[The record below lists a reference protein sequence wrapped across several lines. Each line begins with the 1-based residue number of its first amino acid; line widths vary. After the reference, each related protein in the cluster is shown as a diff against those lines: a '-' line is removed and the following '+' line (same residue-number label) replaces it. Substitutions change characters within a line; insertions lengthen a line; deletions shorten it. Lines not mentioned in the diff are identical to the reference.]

1 MVTASPISPDFR
13 LLFESA
19 PGLYL
24 VLLPD
29 SPKFTI
35 AAVSEAYLRATM
47 TERVA
52 ILGRGI
58 FDVFPDNPD
67 DPGATGVRNLRASL
81 ERARDLRKPD
91 AMAVQKYDVRRPAD
105 EGGAFE
111 ERYWS
116 PVNSPVLGPD
126 GRVAYIV
133 HRVEDVTDF
142 IYLRMRGI
150 EHERRADDLIAR
162 GQRLEAEVF
171 QRAQQIQEANRQ
183 LREANEELTRLKAE
197 LEERVRERT
206 AQLTEAND
214 HLQAEVDA
222 RLRSERELWRKR
234 EKLRV
239 TLESIGDAVI
249 ATDTR
254 GLVTVLNPVAERLTG
269 WAAADATGAPIS
281 DLFRVVNQHTRE
293 PVENPVARVLADGE
307 NAELARG
314 TVLIARDGTERP
326 IDDSAAPIRADDGT
340 LLGAVLIFRDVTE
353 RCATEDALRRERTL
367 LRTLI
372 DALPIAIWTK
382 DADARFVVSN
392 PAHVELVRA
401 PDEAAVTGKT
411 GFDFHPP
418 DLAQEYHE
426 DDLRVL
432 RDGETVFNKEEL
444 VRDPEGRERW
454 HLVLKT
460 PLRGTGGEIVGLVGA
475 SRNIQ
480 PLKETENALRASEA
494 MLRGAFEDSN
504 VPMVITAL
512 DHRFLRANAAFA
524 RLFGYTQ
531 TEMLNMSTADVTY
544 PDDLPESYARRE
556 LLLAGAS
563 HFVQHKRYVHKD
575 GHILWGMTSVSLV
588 RDERGHPALYVGQVQ
603 DVTDRKLAEEEL
615 RESEWRFR
623 AFFDA
628 TTAGMVELSPDAR
641 ILNANQAFCRM
652 IGYTEEE
659 LRTRAVS
666 DFVYPEDLNEV
677 LRQYEHIGRAEGA
690 SYEADRRY
698 RRKDGST
705 LWARISV
712 VAARDATGRP
722 VRASAVIIDI
732 SDRRA
737 AEESLRVSEERFRL
751 VVDGVRDY
759 AVFMLDPGGNVLTW
773 NAGAERLFGYPAAE
787 IVGCHYS
794 AFYRSEDLDAGRA
807 EEELRLAVL
816 RGRFEDEAWQLRKDG
831 TRFWGGVVITVLH
844 DGSGELRGFTKVVR
858 DLTERRRL
866 EDQFRQAQKM
876 DAIGRLAGGVAH
888 DFNNLLTVI
897 NVSGQLLMEQ
907 LPPRDPGRRLV
918 KEIATAGERATALT
932 AKLLAFSR
940 KAIVE
945 PRVLDLNEVITQSEL
960 LLHRILGED
969 VRLATALDPNL
980 RPVKVDPTHAEQIV
994 INLAVNARDA
1004 MPRGG
1009 QLTIETRNVTL
1020 REEDAVTYP
1029 ELPCGRYVL
1038 MAVSDTGTGM
1048 TDEVK
1053 ARIFEP
1059 FFTTKEIGKGTGLG
1073 LAMVYGAVK
1082 THRGHIAVYSEV
1094 GVGTTFKILLPV
1106 TDETRPGPRSGELR
1120 TVPRGAE
1127 TILLVEDEETVRR
1140 LARLAL
1146 EMHGYTVLEA
1156 SGGVEAVRTAVEHP
1170 TPIHMLVSDVVMP
1183 VMGGREVAEAL
1194 RAQRPGVKVL
1204 FVSGYT
1210 DDAIVRHGIVEATDA
1225 FLQKPFTPTSLARKV
1240 RAVLDGTE

>member
-1 MVTASPISPDFR
+1 MVIASPVPPDFR

-29 SPKFTI
+29 FTI
-35 AAVSEAYLRATM
+35 VAVSDAYLRATM
-47 TERVA
+47 TARAAV
-52 ILGRGI
+52 LGRGI

-67 DPGATGVRNLRASL
+67 DPTATGVRNLRASL
-81 ERARDLRKPD
+81 ERARTLGKPD
-91 AMAVQKYDVRRPAD
+91 VMAVQKYDIQRPAE
-105 EGGAFE
+105 EGGGFE

-116 PVNSPVLGPD
+116 PINSPVLGPD
-126 GRVAYIV
+126 GRVAYII

-142 IYLRMRGI
+142 VYLRLRGI
-150 EHERRADDLIAR
+150 DHDKRADDLVAR

-171 QRAQQIQEANRQ
+171 QRAQQIQDANRQ

-197 LEERVRERT
+197 LENRVRART
-206 AQLTEAND
+206 AELTEANE
-214 HLQAEVDA
+214 HLRAEVDA
-222 RLRSERELWRKR
+222 RLRSERELWKQR

-239 TLESIGDAVI
+239 TLDSIGDAVVV
-249 ATDTR
+249 TDTR
-254 GLVTVLNPVAERLTG
+254 GRVTMLNPVAEHLTG
-269 WAAADATGAPIS
+269 WTSKGATDVPLEDVFQII
-281 DLFRVVNQHTRE
+281 NQRTRE
-293 PVENPVARVLADGE
+293 PVDNPVARVLKEGVVVG
-307 NAELARG
+307 LANH
-314 TVLIARDGTERP
+314 TVLVARDGTERP
-326 IDDSAAPIRADDGT
+326 IDDSAAPIRAADGST
-340 LLGAVLIFRDVTE
+340 IGVVLIFRDVTE
-353 RCATEDALRRERTL
+353 RYAAEGALQRERAL

-382 DADARFVVSN
+382 DADGRFVVSN
-392 PAHVELVRA
+392 RAHVELVRA
-401 PDEAAVTGKT
+401 ECESAVTGKT

-418 DLAQEYHE
+418 DLAQEYHD

-432 RDGETVFNKEEL
+432 RDGETIFNKEEL
-444 VRDPEGRERW
+444 VRDPAGRERW
-454 HLVLKT
+454 HLVIKT
-460 PLRGTGGEIVGLVGA
+460 PLRDPGGEIVGLVGV

-480 PLKETENALRASEA
+480 QIKETESALRASEA

-504 VPMVITAL
+504 VPMVITSL
-512 DHRFLRANAAFA
+512 DHRFLRVNAAFA
-524 RLFGYTQ
+524 RLFGYSQ
-531 TEMLNMSTADVTY
+531 AEMLDLTTADVTY
-544 PDDLPESYARRE
+544 PDDLAESYARRDV
-556 LLLAGAS
+556 LLGGAS
-563 HFVQHKRYVHKD
+563 HFVQQKRYVHRA
-575 GHILWGMTSVSLV
+575 GHILWGITSVSLV
-588 RDERGHPALYVGQVQ
+588 RDPSGRPTLYVGQVQ
-603 DVTDRKLAEEEL
+603 DVTARKLAEEEL
-615 RESEWRFR
+615 RESETRFR

-628 TTAGMVELSPDAR
+628 TTAGMVELTPDAR
-641 ILNANQAFCRM
+641 ILGANGAFCRM
-652 IGYTEEE
+652 IGYTENE
-659 LRTRAVS
+659 LRAMTVADVL
-666 DFVYPEDLNEV
+666 FPEDLGEV
-677 LRQYEHIGRAEGA
+677 LRQYGRIERAENA

-705 LWARISV
+705 LWTRVSV
-712 VAARDATGRP
+712 VAAHDALGRP
-722 VRASAVIIDI
+722 IRASAVVIDI

-759 AVFMLDPGGNVLTW
+759 AVFMLDPVGRVLTW
-773 NAGAERLFGYPAAE
+773 NAGAERIFGYAAPE
-787 IVGCHYS
+787 IVGEHYS

-831 TRFWGGVVITVLH
+831 TRFWGGVVITVLR
-844 DGSGELRGFTKVVR
+844 DAAGTLRGFTKVVR

-876 DAIGRLAGGVAH
+876 EAIGRLAGGVAH

-897 NVSGQLLMEQ
+897 NVSGQLLLEQ
-907 LPPRDPGRRLV
+907 LPVRDPGRRLV
-918 KEIATAGERATALT
+918 KEIAAAGERATGLT

-945 PRVLDLNEVITQSEL
+945 PRVLDLNEVVSQSEM

-1009 QLTIETRNVTL
+1009 QLTIETRNLTL
-1020 REEDAVTYP
+1020 REEDAVVYP
-1029 ELPCGRYVL
+1029 ELACGRYVL
-1038 MAVSDTGTGM
+1038 MAVSDTGVGM
-1048 TDEVK
+1048 SDEVK

-1106 TDETRPGPRSGELR
+1106 TDEAKPGPRSGEIR
-1120 TVPRGAE
+1120 TVSRGTE
-1127 TILLVEDEETVRR
+1127 TILLVEDEDTVRR

-1146 EMHGYTVLEA
+1146 EMHGYTILEA
-1156 SGGVEAVRTAVEHP
+1156 NGGADALRLSVEHSG
-1170 TPIHMLVSDVVMP
+1170 PIHMLVSDVVMP
-1183 VMGGREVAEAL
+1183 VMGGREVAETL
-1194 RAQRPGVKVL
+1194 RSQRPGVKVL

-1240 RAVLDGTE
+1240 RAVLDGAE

>member
-1 MVTASPISPDFR
+1 MMLYEVMPPDFR

-24 VLLPD
+24 VLLSNSPD
-29 SPKFTI
+29 FTI

-47 TERVA
+47 TERAA

-58 FDVFPDNPD
+58 FNVFPDNPN

-81 ERARDLRKPD
+81 ERALDLRKPD
-91 AMAVQKYDVRRPAD
+91 AMAVQKYDVRRPSD
-105 EGGAFE
+105 EGGGFE

-133 HRVEDVTDF
+133 HRVEDVTEF
-142 IYLRMRGI
+142 VHLRLRGI
-150 EHERRADDLIAR
+150 DHEKRADDLIAR

-171 QRAQQIQEANRQ
+171 LRAQQIQEANRQ

-214 HLQAEVDA
+214 HLQAEVNS
-222 RLRSERELWRKR
+222 RLRSEQELWRKR

-249 ATDTR
+249 ATDTQ

-269 WAAADATGAPIS
+269 WATADATGAPIG

-326 IDDSAAPIRADDGT
+326 IDDSAAPIRADDGAI
-340 LLGAVLIFRDVTE
+340 LGAVLIFRDVTE
-353 RCATEDALRRERTL
+353 RCVAEDALRRERTL

-392 PAHVELVRA
+392 QAHVGLVRA
-401 PDEAAVTGKT
+401 ADEAAITGKT

-460 PLRGTGGEIVGLVGA
+460 PLRGTNGEIVGLVGA

-494 MLRGAFEDSN
+494 MLRGAFEDSH

-531 TEMLNMSTADVTY
+531 AEMLNMSTADVTY

-563 HFVQHKRYVHKD
+563 HFVQHKRYVHKN
-575 GHILWGMTSVSLV
+575 GHILWGVTSVSLV

-659 LRTRAVS
+659 LRARAVS
-666 DFVYPEDLNEV
+666 DFVYPEDLRTCCASTSTSGGPRALHTRRTGGTGERTGAPSGRGSAWSPRATRRGARSG
-677 LRQYEHIGRAEGA
+677 LRPSSSTSRTGARRKSPCASARNGSGSWWTGSGTTPCSCSIRPATCSPGTPEPSASSGTRPRASSGATTPPSTAPKTSTRVGPRRNCGWPFCAGA
-690 SYEADRRY
+690 SRTRR
-698 RRKDGST
+698 GSC
-705 LWARISV
+705 AR
-712 VAARDATGRP
+712 TGRDSGAGSSSRCCTTGP
-722 VRASAVIIDI
+722 GNSA
-732 SDRRA
+732 
-737 AEESLRVSEERFRL
+737 
-751 VVDGVRDY
+751 G
-759 AVFMLDPGGNVLTW
+759 
-773 NAGAERLFGYPAAE
+773 
-787 IVGCHYS
+787 
-794 AFYRSEDLDAGRA
+794 
-807 EEELRLAVL
+807 
-816 RGRFEDEAWQLRKDG
+816 
-831 TRFWGGVVITVLH
+831 
-844 DGSGELRGFTKVVR
+844 
-858 DLTERRRL
+858 
-866 EDQFRQAQKM
+866 
-876 DAIGRLAGGVAH
+876 
-888 DFNNLLTVI
+888 
-897 NVSGQLLMEQ
+897 
-907 LPPRDPGRRLV
+907 
-918 KEIATAGERATALT
+918 
-932 AKLLAFSR
+932 SR
-940 KAIVE
+940 KW
-945 PRVLDLNEVITQSEL
+945 S
-960 LLHRILGED
+960 
-969 VRLATALDPNL
+969 AT
-980 RPVKVDPTHAEQIV
+980 
-994 INLAVNARDA
+994 
-1004 MPRGG
+1004 
-1009 QLTIETRNVTL
+1009 
-1020 REEDAVTYP
+1020 
-1029 ELPCGRYVL
+1029 
-1038 MAVSDTGTGM
+1038 
-1048 TDEVK
+1048 
-1053 ARIFEP
+1053 
-1059 FFTTKEIGKGTGLG
+1059 
-1073 LAMVYGAVK
+1073 
-1082 THRGHIAVYSEV
+1082 
-1094 GVGTTFKILLPV
+1094 
-1106 TDETRPGPRSGELR
+1106 
-1120 TVPRGAE
+1120 
-1127 TILLVEDEETVRR
+1127 
-1140 LARLAL
+1140 
-1146 EMHGYTVLEA
+1146 
-1156 SGGVEAVRTAVEHP
+1156 
-1170 TPIHMLVSDVVMP
+1170 
-1183 VMGGREVAEAL
+1183 
-1194 RAQRPGVKVL
+1194 
-1204 FVSGYT
+1204 
-1210 DDAIVRHGIVEATDA
+1210 
-1225 FLQKPFTPTSLARKV
+1225 
-1240 RAVLDGTE
+1240 